1 MLSFPSD
8 AEPKRTCLVPESPEA
23 KAESPFRRAARISA
37 RLAVS
42 CMLESKKNLLWP
54 MLPDV
59 EKLLQLQV
67 ADQEIRKLQEE
78 IAELPRRIAV
88 IEQKLAGTKAQL
100 EKARAAAKADEAS
113 RKKYETAIQD
123 LQGKISKYRDQSLD
137 VKTNEQYKALL
148 HEIQF
153 AEQEIRI
160 NEDRI
165 LEVMVNVE
173 GREKTVKAAEA
184 ELKAETAEIDKEKEE
199 ARRVTA
205 EDQKK
210 LAEWNAKRDG
220 LRQGIDGDLLRRYE
234 RVMKFRGSG
243 LAEVRDHKCMGCQ
256 VMLRPQTYNEV
267 RNAEQIVY
275 CDSCQRVLYFN
286 PANEPKT
293 EQVTEP
299 PHTRRRPRPKADAA
313 QAWFYRP
320 DYGEAGEVLLVFTN
334 HDGTATRCVY
344 DMHSG
349 RQLGDI
355 LNREGNYRQAF
366 PEDLTDSAVR
376 LNGHW
381 EEEEMT
387 EWGSEMPS
395 SALDVLHVDLRAAQR
410 EHSKD
415 HKAHFPTPAQ
425 QSAAS

>member
-1 MLSFPSD
+1 
-8 AEPKRTCLVPESPEA
+8 
-23 KAESPFRRAARISA
+23 
-37 RLAVS
+37 
-42 CMLESKKNLLWP
+42 
-54 MLPDV
+54 MLPDI
-59 EKLLQLQV
+59 EKLLELQV

-78 IAELPRRIAV
+78 IAELPKRIAL

-100 EKARAAAKADEAS
+100 EEARAAAKADEANK
-113 RKKYETAIQD
+113 KKYESAIQD

-165 LEVMVNVE
+165 LDVMINVE
-173 GREKTVKAAEA
+173 GREKEVKAAEA
-184 ELKAETAEIDKEKEE
+184 ELKAETAEIEKEKEE
-199 ARRVTA
+199 VRRVAA

-220 LRQGIDGDLLRRYE
+220 LRQGIDGDLLRRHE

-267 RNAEQIVY
+267 RNGELIVF
-275 CDSCQRVLYFN
+275 CDSCQRVLYFD
-286 PANEPKT
+286 PANEPKP
-293 EQVTEP
+293 EQVAEP
-299 PHTRRRPRPKADAA
+299 AHMKRRPRPKADAA

-334 HDGTATRCVY
+334 GDGSAARCIY

-349 RQLGDI
+349 RQLGDV

-366 PEDLTDSAVR
+366 PEDLTDTAVR

-381 EEEEMT
+381 EEEEMI
-387 EWGSEMPS
+387 EWASEIPS
-395 SALDVLHVDLRAAQR
+395 SALDVLHNDLRAAQR
-410 EHSKD
+410 EHAGD
-415 HKAHFPTPAQ
+415 HKPHSHAPAE

>member
-1 MLSFPSD
+1 MW
-8 AEPKRTCLVPESPEA
+8 V
-23 KAESPFRRAARISA
+23 
-37 RLAVS
+37 
-42 CMLESKKNLLWP
+42 
-54 MLPDV
+54 MLPDI
-59 EKLLQLQV
+59 EKLLELQA

-78 IAELPRRIAV
+78 IAELPKRMAV

-100 EKARAAAKADEAS
+100 EKARAATKADEANK
-113 RKKYETAIQD
+113 KKYESAIQD

-137 VKTNEQYKALL
+137 VKTNDQYKALL

-165 LEVMVNVE
+165 LEVMLNVD
-173 GREKTVKAAEA
+173 GREKEVKAGEA
-184 ELKAETAEIDKEKEE
+184 ELKAETAEVEKEKEE

-205 EDQKK
+205 ADQKK

-267 RNAEQIVY
+267 RAGEQMVF

-286 PANEPKT
+286 PASEPEAKPAA
-293 EQVTEP
+293 EP
-299 PHTRRRPRPKADAA
+299 AHTRRRPRPKADAA

-334 HDGTATRCVY
+334 NGGSATRCIY

-349 RQLGDI
+349 RQLGDA

-366 PEDLTDSAVR
+366 PEDLTESAIR

-381 EEEEMT
+381 EEEEMQ
-387 EWGSEMPS
+387 EWGMEMPS
-395 SALDVLHVDLRAAQR
+395 SALDVLHSDLRAAQR
-410 EHSKD
+410 EH
-415 HKAHFPTPAQ
+415 HKTQTEHSQAPEH
-425 QSAAS
+425 SAAS

>member
-1 MLSFPSD
+1 ML
-8 AEPKRTCLVPESPEA
+8 A
-23 KAESPFRRAARISA
+23 
-37 RLAVS
+37 
-42 CMLESKKNLLWP
+42 
-54 MLPDV
+54 DV
-59 EKLLQLQV
+59 EKLLDLQV

-78 IAELPRRIAV
+78 IAALPKRISV

-100 EKARAAAKADEAS
+100 EKARAAAKADEAN
-113 RKKYETAIQD
+113 RKKYEAAIQD

-173 GREKTVKAAEA
+173 GREKAVKGAEA
-184 ELKAETAEIDKEKEE
+184 ELKAATAEIDKEKEE

-210 LAEWNAKRDG
+210 LAEWNSKRDG
-220 LRQGIDGDLLRRYE
+220 LRQGINDDLLRRYE

-243 LAEVRDHKCMGCQ
+243 LAEVRDQKCMGCQ

-267 RNAEQIVY
+267 RNGEQIVY
-275 CDSCQRVLYFN
+275 CDSCQRVLYFK
-286 PANEPKT
+286 PENEPKP
-293 EQVTEP
+293 EQVAEP
-299 PHTRRRPRPKADAA
+299 MHARRRARPKADAP

-334 HDGTATRCVY
+334 HNGTATRCVY
-344 DMHSG
+344 EMHSG

-381 EEEEMT
+381 EEEEME
-387 EWGSEMPS
+387 EWGSEIPS
-395 SALDVLHVDLRAAQR
+395 SALDLLHSDLRAAQR
-410 EHSKD
+410 EHHKD
-415 HKAHFPTPAQ
+415 HKAHSPEPTA

>member
-1 MLSFPSD
+1 
-8 AEPKRTCLVPESPEA
+8 
-23 KAESPFRRAARISA
+23 
-37 RLAVS
+37 
-42 CMLESKKNLLWP
+42 

-59 EKLLQLQV
+59 EKLLELQV
-67 ADQEIRKLQEE
+67 ADQEIRKLNEE
-78 IAELPRRIAV
+78 IAELPKRIAV

-100 EKARAAAKADEAS
+100 EKARAAAKADEAN
-113 RKKYETAIQD
+113 RKKFESAIQD

-173 GREKTVKAAEA
+173 AREKAVKAAEA
-184 ELKAETAEIDKEKEE
+184 ELKAEAAEIEKEKEE

-210 LAEWNAKRDG
+210 LAEWKAKRDG
-220 LRQGIDGDLLRRYE
+220 LRQEISADLLRHYE

-243 LAEVRDHKCMGCQ
+243 LAEVLDHKCLACQ

-267 RNAEQIVY
+267 RNGEQLVF

-286 PANEPKT
+286 PQNELKT
-293 EQVTEP
+293 QPAAEP
-299 PHTRRRPRPKADAA
+299 GHAKRRPRPKADAA

-320 DYGEAGEVLLVFTN
+320 DYGEAGEVLLVFIN
-334 HDGTATRCVY
+334 SGGNSSRSIY
-344 DMHSG
+344 EMHSG
-349 RQLGDI
+349 RQLGDV
-355 LNREGNYRQAF
+355 LSREGNYRQAF

-381 EEEEMT
+381 EEEEML

-395 SALDVLHVDLRAAQR
+395 SALDVLHNDLRAAQR
-410 EHSKD
+410 EHSGD
-415 HKAHFPTPAQ
+415 HKPHSHVPSQ

>member
-1 MLSFPSD
+1 
-8 AEPKRTCLVPESPEA
+8 
-23 KAESPFRRAARISA
+23 
-37 RLAVS
+37 
-42 CMLESKKNLLWP
+42 
-54 MLPDV
+54 MLPDI
-59 EKLLQLQV
+59 EKLLQLQL
-67 ADQEIRKLQEE
+67 ADQEIHKLQTE
-78 IAELPRRIAV
+78 ISELPKRIVV

-100 EKARAAAKADEAS
+100 EKARAAAKADEAN
-113 RKKYETAIQD
+113 RKKFETAIQD

-173 GREKTVKAAEA
+173 GREKEVKAAEA
-184 ELKAETAEIDKEKEE
+184 ELKAETAEIEKEKED

-220 LRQGIDGDLLRRYE
+220 LRRGISEDILRRYE

-243 LAEVRDHKCMGCQ
+243 LAEVRDQKCMGCQ
-256 VMLRPQTYNEV
+256 VRLRPQTYNEV
-267 RNAEQIVY
+267 RNGEQIVF
-275 CDSCQRVLYFN
+275 CDSCQRVLYYD
-286 PANEPKT
+286 PANEP
-293 EQVTEP
+293 EP
-299 PHTRRRPRPKADAA
+299 TPVAEPQHTRRRPRPKADAA

-320 DYGEAGEVLLVFTN
+320 DYGEFGEVLLVFTN
-334 HDGTATRCVY
+334 GEGTASRCIY
-344 DMHSG
+344 EMYSG
-349 RQLGDI
+349 RQIGDV
-355 LNREGNYRQAF
+355 LNREGNYRHAF
-366 PEDLTDSAVR
+366 PEDLTDAAIR

-381 EEEEMT
+381 EEQEMV
-387 EWGSEMPS
+387 EWAAEIPS
-395 SALDVLHVDLRAAQR
+395 SALDVLHNDLRAAQR
-410 EHSKD
+410 EHGRTRKEHS
-415 HKAHFPTPAQ
+415 AATAE